1 MKLGANAMR
10 RGTRN
15 IPNILSLSRI
25 VLSFGMFFVAQKP
38 RVLFWVIVVCGIT
51 DALDGFLARRLHCES
66 DLGARLDSL
75 GDLLFFSALVLYV
88 VRYQMDAIQ
97 KYLLGIYA
105 IFLIKTISWLFA
117 PLKITPPTHCIPMEI
132 NSPASWWWYPSA

>member
-1 MKLGANAMR
+1 MR

-51 DALDGFLARRLHCES
+51 DALDGFLARR
-66 DLGARLDSL
+66 
-75 GDLLFFSALVLYV
+75 
-88 VRYQMDAIQ
+88 
-97 KYLLGIYA
+97 
-105 IFLIKTISWLFA
+105 
-117 PLKITPPTHCIPMEI
+117 
-132 NSPASWWWYPSA
+132 

>member
-1 MKLGANAMR
+1 MR

-38 RVLFWVIVVCGIT
+38 RVLFWVIVVCSIT
-51 DALDGFLARRLHCES
+51 EALDGFLARRLHCES

-97 KYLLGIYA
+97 KYLIGIYA
-105 IFLIKTISWLFA
+105 IFLIKTIL
-117 PLKITPPTHCIPMEI
+117 
-132 NSPASWWWYPSA
+132 

>member
-1 MKLGANAMR
+1 MR

-38 RVLFWVIVVCGIT
+38 RVLFWVIVVCSIT

-105 IFLIKTISWLFA
+105 IFLIKTISLVVCTIKNHTTYSLHTYGNKLCTIQNF
-117 PLKITPPTHCIPMEI
+117 LKE
-132 NSPASWWWYPSA
+132 NPAF